1 MSPRPD
7 LIRIVIADDH
17 PVLRKGL
24 KQVIEEDPS
33 LRVAGEAGDGDAA
46 VKQIEE
52 LQPEIAVL
60 DINMPGL
67 DGFAVLRAI
76 QERRLPTAVIFLT
89 LHADQELFDEAMN
102 LGAQGYII
110 KDTALTAIVEGIR
123 TVAAGRPY
131 VTPSLTAL
139 MLRRRSRAEAL
150 TAREPRLEDL
160 TPTERRILRM
170 IANSQTSKE
179 IAETLSIHY
188 RTVENHRV
196 NIAQKLGLQGH
207 NAVLKFA
214 LLHKSA
220 L

>member
-33 LRVAGEAGDGDAA
+33 LRVVGEAADGEAA

-52 LQPEIAVL
+52 LRPEIAVL

-76 QERRLPTAVIFLT
+76 QGRRLATAVIFLT

-102 LGAQGYII
+102 LGAQGYIL

-139 MLRRRSRAEAL
+139 MLRRRSRAEDL
-150 TAREPRLEDL
+150 TVRQPRLEQL

-179 IAETLSIHY
+179 IAEALSIHY